1 MIVGKVLEF
10 TRQLGKYTCICTVV
24 IAVLNGLVH
33 QQFWAPFYV
42 SIACWIGL
50 IVWVTSL
57 LGLKI
62 NRKLSSGLPNS
73 SRA

>member
-1 MIVGKVLEF
+1 MTAEKVLEF

-24 IAVLNGLVH
+24 IAVLNGLIH

-50 IVWVTSL
+50 IVWVISL

-62 NRKLSSGLPNS
+62 NRKLSSGVANG